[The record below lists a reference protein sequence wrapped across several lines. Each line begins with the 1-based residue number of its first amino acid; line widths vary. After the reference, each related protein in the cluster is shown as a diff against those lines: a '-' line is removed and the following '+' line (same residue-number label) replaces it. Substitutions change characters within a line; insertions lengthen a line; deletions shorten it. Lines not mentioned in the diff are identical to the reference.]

1 MAGYQGD
8 EPSNAFIEFVQV
20 WNRREQ
26 YPEAIILFESSSGG
40 KYFALSTNNSN
51 LNFTSG
57 IHISVMKLQNLW
69 YK

>member
-8 EPSNAFIEFVQV
+8 EPSNDFVDFVQV
-20 WNRREQ
+20 WSRREQ

-40 KYFALSTNNSN
+40 RSVVLTTNNSN
-51 LNFTSG
+51 LNFTFG

>member
-8 EPSNAFIEFVQV
+8 EPSNEFIEFVQV
-20 WNRREQ
+20 WNRREP

-40 KYFALSTNNSN
+40 KSFALSANNSN
-51 LNFTSG
+51 LNFTSD
-57 IHISVMKLQNLW
+57 IHICVMKLQNLW

>member
-8 EPSNAFIEFVQV
+8 EPSNDFIEFVQV

-26 YPEAIILFESSSGG
+26 YPEAIILFESSSRG
-40 KYFALSTNNSN
+40 KSFALSTNNSN
-51 LNFTSG
+51 LNSTSG
-57 IHISVMKLQNLW
+57 IHICVMKLQNLW